1 MPRLKLVLTASIV
14 LLAAAVPAAQAQS
27 PGWAPTAPGWAP
39 TAPGRATGPPAVQ
52 HAGPGASAPRAPQ
65 QALVPPSPIQQAAW
79 MGDGKREAYW
89 HPNQRYIHPSTYAAA
104 PGYPYLHAPL
114 YPSPEPNV
122 PYQTGLTLVTNQ
134 ALAPH
139 EMLYPHEY
147 KALYPPYYYR
157 VKGSWVV
164 TPWGVW
170 SHDRWKLQGTE
181 VEVEY
186 RSHYSPFSLFVPPR
200 VN

>member
-1 MPRLKLVLTASIV
+1 MPRLKLNRAVGTV
-14 LLAAAVPAAQAQS
+14 LLAAVLVPSAQAQS
-27 PGWAPTAPGWAP
+27 PAWTRTAPTGPARHAAP
-39 TAPGRATGPPAVQ
+39 
-52 HAGPGASAPRAPQ
+52 APQ
-65 QALVPPSPIQQAAW
+65 SPAAPQHVRPSPIQQAAW

-89 HPNQRYIHPSTYAAA
+89 HPNQPYIQPGTYASY

-114 YPSPEPNV
+114 YPCPEPHV

-157 VKGSWVV
+157 AKGHWVV

-170 SHDRWKLQGTE
+170 SHDNWELQGTE

-186 RSHYSPFSLFVPPR
+186 RPHYSLFSLFVPPR
-200 VN
+200 VD

>member
-1 MPRLKLVLTASIV
+1 MPRLKLAVAAGTV
-14 LLAAAVPAAQAQS
+14 LLAAVTMPGAQAQ
-27 PGWAPTAPGWAP
+27 PPDWTPTAAS
-39 TAPGRATGPPAVQ
+39 RAVQ
-52 HAGPGASAPRAPQ
+52 HGPNAPAAAAVQPAAVAPGPAPQ
-65 QALVPPSPIQQAAW
+65 PIQQAAW

-89 HPNQRYIHPSTYAAA
+89 HPNQQYIHRGTYASA
-104 PGYPYLHAPL
+104 PGYVYLNAPL
-114 YPSPEPNV
+114 YPTPEPRV
-122 PYQTGLTLVTNQ
+122 PYQTGMTLITNQ

-139 EMLYPHEY
+139 ELLYPHEY

-186 RSHYSPFSLFVPPR
+186 RSHYSHFSLFVPPR
-200 VN
+200 VD

>member
-1 MPRLKLVLTASIV
+1 MLRLKLVPAAATV
-14 LLAAAVPAAQAQS
+14 LLAAATMTAAQAQTPAWGPTAPRQAVQHAVPGPAAQA
-27 PGWAPTAPGWAP
+27 
-39 TAPGRATGPPAVQ
+39 
-52 HAGPGASAPRAPQ
+52 APQ
-65 QALVPPSPIQQAAW
+65 QPAAAPGQAPQPIQQAAW
-79 MGDGKREAYW
+79 MGDGKRKAYW
-89 HPNQRYIHPSTYAAA
+89 HPNQQYIHPGTYASA
-104 PGYPYLHAPL
+104 PGYVFLNAPL
-114 YPSPEPNV
+114 YPVPEPRV
-122 PYQTGLTLVTNQ
+122 PYQTGMTLITNQ

-139 EMLYPHEY
+139 EFLYPHEY

-186 RSHYSPFSLFVPPR
+186 HPHYSLFSLFVPPR
-200 VN
+200 VD